1 MEAMGYMISVQATD
15 RLVSL
20 WVSREAPPTRE
31 RMLCLVRQALA
42 ERGLPPWAETE
53 AECFAAGEDTLI
65 IARPVRPRRRAFY
78 FSDLEAL
85 LGGALR
91 CPPGESALY
100 TPGEGYILTVA
111 PEAAALALREFGETY
126 EAGPLW
132 EEHAREQGMCLI
144 REDAIAVLSRYFSR

>member
-1 MEAMGYMISVQATD
+1 MEAMGRMISVQATD

-20 WVSREAPPTRE
+20 WVSREAPPSRE

-42 ERGLPPWAETE
+42 ERGLAPWPETE

-65 IARPVRPRRRAFY
+65 IARPVRPGRRAFI
-78 FSDLEAL
+78 FPDLEAL

-100 TPGEGYILTVA
+100 TVGEGYILTVA
-111 PEAAALALREFGETY
+111 PEAAAPALYEFGESCG
-126 EAGPLW
+126 AGPLW
-132 EEHAREQGMCLI
+132 EAHAREQGMCLI
-144 REDAIAVLSRYFSR
+144 REDAVAVLCRHFSR

>member
-1 MEAMGYMISVQATD
+1 MEAMGRMISVQATD

-20 WVSREAPPTRE
+20 WVSREAPPSRE

-42 ERGLPPWAETE
+42 EQGLAPWAETE

-65 IARPVRPRRRAFY
+65 IARPVRPSRRAFY
-78 FSDLEAL
+78 FSDLETL

-91 CPPGESALY
+91 CPPGESSLY
-100 TPGEGYILTVA
+100 TSGEGYILTVA
-111 PEAAALALREFGETY
+111 PEAAVPALREFGESC

-132 EEHAREQGMCLI
+132 EVHAREQGMCLI
-144 REDAIAVLSRYFSR
+144 RENAVAVLRRHFSR